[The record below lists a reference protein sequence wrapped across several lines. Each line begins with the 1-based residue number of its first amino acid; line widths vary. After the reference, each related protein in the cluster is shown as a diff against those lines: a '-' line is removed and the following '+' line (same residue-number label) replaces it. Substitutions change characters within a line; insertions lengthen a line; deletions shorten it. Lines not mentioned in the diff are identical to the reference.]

1 MLPRPAF
8 GFLLAAS
15 ALVCVVLGGCQRT
28 GAPVVGAGT
37 EGERVYRSLCQTC
50 HGAAGQGVARAFP
63 PLAGAAWATGDEG
76 RAVRIVLHGMSG
88 EIVRGGVTYDGLMPA
103 QGHLSD
109 DEVAAVL
116 TFMRANFGNTA
127 PAISPSTV
135 AAVRAAEA
143 RRRGVWTASEL
154 ETATGVP
161 GSNAPG
167 SNSNAPGSNPPGSNS
182 NAPGS
187 K

>member
-1 MLPRPAF
+1 MLPRPTF
-8 GFLLAAS
+8 GSLLAAS
-15 ALVCVVLGGCQRT
+15 VLVCMLLGGCQRSR
-28 GAPVVGAGT
+28 APVVGAGT

-103 QGHLSD
+103 QGHLTD

-116 TFMRANFGNTA
+116 TFVRANFGNAA
-127 PAISPSTV
+127 PAVVPSTV

-143 RRRGVWTASEL
+143 RRRSVWTAAEL
-154 ETATGVP
+154 KAATGVP
-161 GSNAPG
+161 GTTVSDSAAITTG
-167 SNSNAPGSNPPGSNS
+167 A
-182 NAPGS
+182 